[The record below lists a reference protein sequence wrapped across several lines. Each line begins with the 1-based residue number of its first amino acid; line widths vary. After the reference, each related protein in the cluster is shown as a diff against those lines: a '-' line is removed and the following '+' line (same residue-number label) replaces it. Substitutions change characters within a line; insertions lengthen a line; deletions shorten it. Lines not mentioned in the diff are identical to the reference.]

1 VTNLLNTTPLTE
13 RHLIKIKVF
22 PTGKHSKKIWL

>member
-1 VTNLLNTTPLTE
+1 VTNLSHTTPLNE

-22 PTGKHSKKIWL
+22 PTGKNSKKIWL

>member
-1 VTNLLNTTPLTE
+1 
-13 RHLIKIKVF
+13 LIKIKVF